1 MDAKKD
7 IEIEAQR
14 SSKPKKMLCKVGVI
28 SEMDKKKLLVPFSSR
43 SPCATKELSLRGTY
57 LHSVFTNRSPSGR
70 PEGPASWISGSVGI
84 SSPHF
89 SLATDTKLVGTCLPS
104 IDCSDLVQCKHE
116 KKGYGDL
123 VIEDGKV
130 ILDFWRRKI
139 RVSIRGEC
147 VAVEQADSKKQMYS
161 RKDLPKKFHSLYL
174 FAAKMVDALRQK
186 QITQSANMDAQERY
200 SETRMSPEE
209 IIGALSSTKGILH
222 Q

>member
-7 IEIEAQR
+7 LEIEAQR
-14 SSKPKKMLCKVGVI
+14 SLKPKKLLCKVGVI
-28 SEMDKKKLLVPFSSR
+28 SENDKKKLLAPFSSR
-43 SPCATKELSLRGTY
+43 SPCATKELSLRGTN
-57 LHSVFTNRSPSGR
+57 LNTVLTNRSPTGR
-70 PEGPASWISGSVGI
+70 PEGPISRISSSQGI

-89 SLATDTKLVGTCLPS
+89 SLAPDMQYVGTSLPS
-104 IDCSDLVQCKHE
+104 IDCSGLVQCKHE

-123 VIEDGKV
+123 VIEEGKV
-130 ILDFWRRKI
+130 ILDFWRRKL
-139 RVSIRGEC
+139 RVTIRGEC

-186 QITQSANMDAQERY
+186 QITQPAQKDPQERY
-200 SETRMSPEE
+200 SEARMSPED
-209 IIGALSSTKGILH
+209 IIGALTFTKRIFH